1 MKRVLFATVCCVF
14 FLSGCVSQSE
24 YDTLSS
30 EKDALATQVAE
41 LQAANDTLTAENEN
55 LKAENATL
63 QATPEPA
70 QESTATATDYAYIG
84 NANSMKFHLPTCE
97 YLPAEYNR
105 VYYATRDEAI
115 NDGMK
120 PCRRCSP

>member
-1 MKRVLFATVCCVF
+1 MKRLLFAAACCVLL
-14 FLSGCVSQSE
+14 LSGCVSQSE

-55 LKAENATL
+55 LKAENAAL
-63 QATPEPA
+63 QATPEPV

-84 NANSMKFHLPTCE
+84 NINSYKFHLPSCD
-97 YLPAEYNR
+97 YLPAESNR
-105 VYYATRDEAI
+105 VYYTTREEAI
-115 NDGMK
+115 NDGME